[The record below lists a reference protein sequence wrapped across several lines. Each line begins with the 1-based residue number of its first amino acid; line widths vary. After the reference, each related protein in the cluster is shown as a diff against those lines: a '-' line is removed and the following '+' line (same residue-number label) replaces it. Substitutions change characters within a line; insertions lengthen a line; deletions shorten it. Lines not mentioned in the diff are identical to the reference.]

1 MAQVNMMNV
10 LKDLKARLV
19 IPMHYFGP
27 TTLARFVDNARA
39 MFEVETSVS
48 PSVVLSAESLPAK
61 PKLLV
66 LPGY

>member
-27 TTLARFVDNARA
+27 TTLARFLDNAREV
-39 MFEVETSVS
+39 FEIETSAS
-48 PSVVLSAESLPAK
+48 PSIMLSAESLPAK